1 MRKPVHFLHSSGST
15 NLRGTPEHKGVQDL
29 HIHIQNGWV
38 SKGYT
43 ALKSFPMARSKMS
56 KSVMTYKRERR
67 VGTGLLMGP
76 PAPKLVLWVPLPFPG
91 SCDTADWRGQEDSC
105 QISHGTHSWQR
116 DKSSGG
122 QTLVMIPSVPQWW
135 GFCWLVAG
143 HRSVGA
149 PLTPTSES
157 LNQTAFPP
165 EKPG

>member
-1 MRKPVHFLHSSGST
+1 
-15 NLRGTPEHKGVQDL
+15 
-29 HIHIQNGWV
+29 
-38 SKGYT
+38 
-43 ALKSFPMARSKMS
+43 
-56 KSVMTYKRERR
+56 MTYKWERK

-76 PAPKLVLWVPLPFPG
+76 PAPKFVLWVPLPFSG

-135 GFCWLVAG
+135 GLWWLVAG

-149 PLTPTSES
+149 HLTPTSES
-157 LNQTAFPP
+157 LNHTDFLP
-165 EKPG
+165 EKPVWGISCAEFVYTMKKCCWDHRQVSDCYYLFINHSLSCLEMDYIIIKLYIFI